1 MWILGVWMLIDEDIL
16 LLLDENR
23 LAERD
28 FMFEIQLL
36 ED

>member
-1 MWILGVWMLIDEDIL
+1 MLIDEDIL